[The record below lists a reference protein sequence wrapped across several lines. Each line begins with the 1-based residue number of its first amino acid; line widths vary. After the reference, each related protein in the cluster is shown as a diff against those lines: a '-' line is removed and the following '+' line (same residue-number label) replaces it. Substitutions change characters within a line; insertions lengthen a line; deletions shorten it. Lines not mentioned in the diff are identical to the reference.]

1 MPQDWLKK
9 MSLMPQRLHYKLMVS
24 FSLMSLIPLLIL
36 GYVATN
42 YIFPN
47 TKDIRNVSLII
58 TIGIFIA
65 LLGFILIKGMVDP
78 ISKLANHAKI
88 IANGDLE
95 RGIVNI
101 ERDDEIGDLSASL
114 NEITCRIRNNMDELK
129 NYGEKT
135 KEINLN
141 IHKKVLALS
150 SLLQIGNLISTKP
163 KLNEVLDLIIDKISQ
178 LLDTRVAFLILIN
191 ESTNELEFKA
201 TYRISESL
209 IKGYKVKLEKTF
221 LGQIV
226 DSGEIFIWDGKRQK
240 KDFNGISEFQEQLQ
254 IKNLLIVPVTSHG
267 QVIGLLGT
275 GNTLPNFSFDDDDV
289 DLVKVFIKQIT
300 ITIENDI
307 LMKKAEALEI
317 KDGLTCLYNANYICK
332 RLDEEIKRAILLQ
345 RPCSFVLVNV
355 DNFRI
360 YRDQHGA
367 VASESS
373 LKKIARILEENAS
386 QIDRVARFSGD
397 EFALVLPEKNKKEAT
412 LIAEEVRK
420 RIEESIFPGDK
431 NATVKL
437 TISAGVSENPI
448 DGITADELINKA
460 TQTLKTAKMQGKNKV
475 VV

>member
-9 MSLMPQRLHYKLMVS
+9 MSLMPQRLRYKLMVS

-36 GYVATN
+36 GYLATN
-42 YIFPN
+42 YIFPS
-47 TKDIRNVSLII
+47 TKDIGNISLII
-58 TIGIFIA
+58 GIGIFIA
-65 LLGFILIKGMVDP
+65 LLGFVLIKGMVDP

-95 RGIVNI
+95 RGIVDI
-101 ERDDEIGDLSASL
+101 KRDDEIGDLSASL
-114 NEITCRIRNNMDELK
+114 NEITRRIRNNMDELK

-135 KEINLN
+135 KEINLD

-163 KLNEVLDLIIDKISQ
+163 KLNEILDLIIDKISQ
-178 LLDTRVAFLILIN
+178 LLDTRVSFLMLIN
-191 ESTNELEFKA
+191 ENTNELEFKS
-201 TYRISESL
+201 TYRISEPL
-209 IKGYKVKLEKTF
+209 INDYKVKLGKTF
-221 LGQIV
+221 LGEIA
-226 DSGEIFIWDGKRQK
+226 DSGEIFILDTKRQK
-240 KDFNGISEFQEQLQ
+240 KDFNGVSEFQEQLG

-267 QVIGLLGT
+267 KVTGILGA

-300 ITIENDI
+300 IAIENDE
-307 LMKKAEALEI
+307 LMKKAEELEI
-317 KDGLTCLYNANYICK
+317 KDDLTDLYNASYIRK

-360 YRDQHGA
+360 YRDQHGE
-367 VASESS
+367 VASEGS
-373 LKKIARILEENAS
+373 LKKIARILEENTS

-412 LIAEEVRK
+412 MIGEEIRK

-431 NATVKL
+431 SATVKL

-460 TQTLKTAKMQGKNKV
+460 TQALKTAKMQGKNKLV
-475 VV
+475 V